1 MNEFDT
7 LVLPGGGIKGIYLL
21 GGLHAFSEKKM
32 MNKITNYVGTSVGS
46 IICYLLSIGYEPV
59 EILIIIYK
67 NKLLEKLQNF
77 NIMKFTDGDGAI
89 NFSIISEFLEK
100 ITIEKIGYL
109 LTLGKLKEVYGKT
122 LICVTYN
129 MTTCSVEYLGPDN
142 YPDIPCIT
150 ALRMSSNIPLIFG
163 RFLYMNSFYIDGGMA
178 ENFPIIKA
186 EEIGKKILG
195 INLQLPE
202 KSLQDNPSD
211 GMMLYILRLMQIP
224 IIHLTLEKTKIIN
237 EKSKILSIKT
247 GELKSFLDFNLKS
260 QGRLEMFSEGYIQ
273 VKNGLI

>member
-211 GMMLYILRLMQIP
+211 GMMLYILRLLQIP
-224 IIHLTLEKTKIIN
+224 IIHLTLEKSKIIN

>member
-1 MNEFDT
+1 
-7 LVLPGGGIKGIYLL
+7 
-21 GGLHAFSEKKM
+21 
-32 MNKITNYVGTSVGS
+32 
-46 IICYLLSIGYEPV
+46 
-59 EILIIIYK
+59 
-67 NKLLEKLQNF
+67 
-77 NIMKFTDGDGAI
+77 
-89 NFSIISEFLEK
+89 
-100 ITIEKIGYL
+100 
-109 LTLGKLKEVYGKT
+109 
-122 LICVTYN
+122 
-129 MTTCSVEYLGPDN
+129 
-142 YPDIPCIT
+142 
-150 ALRMSSNIPLIFG
+150 
-163 RFLYMNSFYIDGGMA
+163 MA

>member
-21 GGLHAFSEKKM
+21 GGLHAFSEGKM

-211 GMMLYILRLMQIP
+211 GMMLYILRLLQIP
-224 IIHLTLEKTKIIN
+224 IIHLTLEKSKIFN
-237 EKSKILSIKT
+237 EKSKILNIKT

-260 QGRLEMFSEGYIQ
+260 QRRLEMFSEGYIQ